1 MSTEQKPSKEQLE
14 AEIEDL
20 RHAVGD
26 TVEALTYR
34 LDVKARA
41 KDRVRA
47 VPSYVPVGIAAVAAI
62 AIGFRLWRRH
72 ADGH

>member
-1 MSTEQKPSKEQLE
+1 VSTEQKQTKEQLE
-14 AEIEDL
+14 AEIEGL
-20 RHAVGD
+20 RHSVGD

-47 VPSYVPVGIAAVAAI
+47 VPPYVRIGIGAAVATGL
-62 AIGFRLWRRH
+62 GFWLWRRH
-72 ADGH
+72 SHGD